1 MAAEL
6 MESIR
11 TERYDIVVIGGGP
24 SGMCAAIAAARKKKN
39 VLLVEKYGFLGG
51 MATAAMMTPWQGF
64 FASGKKIV
72 GGIADEIVAR
82 LQQENGSPGH
92 IHDRGKYFTPFD
104 SEVLKFVLQEMAV
117 ESGVHLLLH
126 AEYIDC
132 SVRGPVIENIR
143 LHCREGM
150 VIIQAPLFID
160 ATGVGTV
167 AVSAGVPSHTTHS
180 PASYRFSM
188 TNVDV
193 SELLKF
199 VSDNAREFS
208 SVLISA
214 EGHFLLDG
222 FHSLAREWSAA
233 HAELYPAPSVE
244 IASDMIPGNVVVSI
258 IRIPDVDPSVI
269 ESMSGAGILTQ
280 THPSIASAFLKE
292 HLPGFSAAR
301 VLVTPPQPGLHA
313 VRRVDGIIPIT
324 FAKIMSGESYY
335 DSAGLFSLPGE
346 TPERFQ
352 VSQRSMRIY
361 KVQNLFVTGRAIL
374 PQSALYSTNNQPASM
389 KLGEEAGLMAA
400 RML

>member
-1 MAAEL
+1 

-24 SGMCAAIAAARKKKN
+24 SGLCAAIAAARKKKN

-64 FASGKKIV
+64 FASGKKII
-72 GGIADEIVAR
+72 GGIGDEIVAR
-82 LQQENGSPGH
+82 LHQGNGSPGH
-92 IHDRGKYFTPFD
+92 MHDKGKYFTPFD
-104 SEVLKFVLQEMAV
+104 GEVLKFVLQEMAV

-132 SVRGPVIENIR
+132 SVKGPVIENIR

-160 ATGVGTV
+160 ATGVGDV
-167 AVSAGVPSHTTHS
+167 AVGAGATCHTTH
-180 PASYRFSM
+180 ASATYRFSM

-193 SELLKF
+193 SELLKY
-199 VSDNAREFS
+199 VSDSTREFS
-208 SVLISA
+208 SALVSA

-222 FHSLAREWSAA
+222 FHSIANEWSAA
-233 HAELYPAPSVE
+233 HAELHPATSIE
-244 IASDMIPGNVVVSI
+244 IASDMINGNVVVSM
-258 IRIPDVDPSVI
+258 IRIPDIDPSVI

-280 THPSIASAFLKE
+280 THPSIAGTFLKE
-292 HLPGFSAAR
+292 RVPGFSAAR
-301 VLVTPPQPGLHA
+301 VLVTPPQPGLHS

-324 FAKIMSGESYY
+324 YAKIMSGESYY

-352 VSQRSMRIY
+352 VSQRSMRIH
-361 KVQNLFVTGRAIL
+361 KVQNLLVTGRAIL
-374 PQSALYSTNNQPASM
+374 PQSALFSTNNQPASM
-389 KLGEEAGLMAA
+389 KLGEEAGVMAA
-400 RML
+400 RMLQH